1 MRLATA
7 TEPDVF
13 EEIPAGTNTYVAR
26 VFSPYNISRTDPLPL
41 NQKYDFMVAITGSS
55 EMNTLQKRQLQDR
68 IAKEFNEFLKYTT
81 IPAFFII
88 AFVVILLTFYAY
100 CVISRRINNLTRMV
114 ENPHQFRQIQKNA
127 QANAERDLDEIAR
140 LENIFAQFYNE
151 ERVQGGQERSVREN
165 KKVSMLPMKSSLNLL
180 RDNPDPEYERY
191 FQEHLVEG

>member
-1 MRLATA
+1 MRLPIA

-88 AFVVILLTFYAY
+88 AFVVIILTLYAY

-114 ENPHQFRQIQKNA
+114 ENPHQFRQSIQRNA
-127 QANAERDLDEIAR
+127 AGVNDLDEIAR

-151 ERVQGGQERSVREN
+151 ERVQGGQEGSVREN
-165 KKVSMLPMKSSLNLL
+165 KKVSMLPMKSSLNLH

-191 FQEHLVEG
+191 FQEQLVEG